1 MSDPQQPQPAPSK
14 PAPPGVGAALKAAR
28 TRKALTLEAAAQQ
41 TRIPRKHLEALEN
54 DRFEE
59 LPAPVYLR
67 GFLKSYCDF
76 LDLSFDP
83 LWRQLEAEMSG
94 EPAEPAAAAVPAAA
108 TGTSKAP
115 SHAPAAKAAPKPP
128 RSPSHHREPEKEEGG
143 DAPLAAAL
151 ALGTAVLVLGG
162 AWALQG
168 ALRRHSA
175 APEHPALPSALQPVA
190 APEKPTLALTLAEDA
205 WLSVQADGRELFSGR
220 APRGASQEWTAEKS
234 LSLRTN
240 RPEALTLTIKGQAA
254 VLPAPDASGAY
265 RIE

>member
-1 MSDPQQPQPAPSK
+1 MSDPQPSSAK

-28 TRKALTLEAAAQQ
+28 TRKAQTLEAAAQQ

-83 LWRQLEAEMSG
+83 LWRQLEAEMAG
-94 EPAEPAAAAVPAAA
+94 EPAEE
-108 TGTSKAP
+108 AP
-115 SHAPAAKAAPKPP
+115 APAASAPAAGKAPDAKPSKPAHSKPHPPKPP
-128 RSPSHHREPEKEEGG
+128 SHHHQEPEKEEGG

-151 ALGTAVLVLGG
+151 ALGTAILVLGG

-168 ALRRHSA
+168 VLRHHAA
-175 APEHPALPSALQPVA
+175 APERPALPSALQPVA
-190 APEKPTLALTLAEDA
+190 APEKPKLALTLGEDA
-205 WLSVQADGRELFSGR
+205 WLSVSADGRELFSGR
-220 APRGASQEWTAEKS
+220 APRGAAQEWTAEK
-234 LSLRTN
+234 LLVLRTN
-240 RPEALTLTIKGQAA
+240 RPEALKLTLKGQAA
-254 VLPAPDASGAY
+254 ALPAPDASGAY